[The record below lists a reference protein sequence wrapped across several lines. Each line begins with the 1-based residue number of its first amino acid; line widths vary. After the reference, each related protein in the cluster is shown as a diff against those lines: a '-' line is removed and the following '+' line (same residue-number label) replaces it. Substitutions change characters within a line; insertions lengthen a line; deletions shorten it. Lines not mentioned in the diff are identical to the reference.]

1 MEIDY
6 GHQWKEKIL
15 GNIYNGRVED
25 VLPGLGSAF
34 VDVGINESLFLSQGE
49 INTAILLSCGL
60 KARNREIPI
69 NKVLRP
75 NQSVILQVRRAAIGS
90 KNAQGT
96 TKMSLPGRF
105 WILLPN
111 EERIGISRRVESV
124 DLHKRLRRL
133 AQNLKQEGQGLIA
146 RTAAQWASKAELER
160 DYLWLAETW
169 EAIELAAQSPSSPKL
184 LYKATG
190 LVQTILRDRLL
201 PDVSEVI
208 VDSPFFRE
216 KILSFLGYLYME
228 EYRGRIRLYEGKT
241 PLFEHYH
248 VQEQIQETQSSRVD
262 LSGGGFIVIDETEAL
277 TVIDVNS
284 GADVRHRNQQAAIL
298 NANLEAA
305 KEIAR
310 QLRLRKISGIIIVD
324 FIDLEE
330 PSAVQKLI
338 DKVKEVLNEDR
349 VSADFIDLTPLSLME
364 ITRKCEGESLAG
376 MLENADFDP

>member
-15 GNIYNGRVED
+15 GNIYKGRVED

-34 VDVGINESLFLSQGE
+34 VDVGIKESLFLSQGE
-49 INTAILLSCGL
+49 INTAILLSRGL
-60 KARNREIPI
+60 KARHREIPI

-75 NQSVILQVRRAAIGS
+75 NQSLILQVRRAGIGS
-90 KNAQGT
+90 KNPQGT

-111 EERIGISRRVESV
+111 EDRIGISRRVESV
-124 DLHKRLRRL
+124 DLHNRLRRL
-133 AQNLKQEGQGLIA
+133 AQDLKQEGQGLIA

-160 DYLWLAETW
+160 DYLWLVETW
-169 EAIELAAQSPSSPKL
+169 EAIELAAQGPPSPKL
-184 LYKATG
+184 LYKAMG

-201 PDVSEVI
+201 PDVNEVI

-216 KILSFLGYLYME
+216 KILSFLEYLYME
-228 EYRGRIRLYEGKT
+228 EYRGRIRLYKGKT

-262 LSGGGFIVIDETEAL
+262 LSGGGFVVIDETEAL

-324 FIDLEE
+324 FIDMEE

-338 DKVKEVLNEDR
+338 DEVKQVLNEDR